1 MDKIAV
7 LPKETAQLIAAGE
20 VVERPASVV
29 KELVENAIDAG
40 ASAVTVDISDGGT
53 TSIRVQDNGSGMSE
67 ADARACF
74 LRHATSKVRSAE
86 DIYRVQTLG
95 FRGEALASIA
105 AVARIRLVTKR
116 AEDET
121 GTLVRME
128 GGTLVEQSPFGCPD
142 GTVITVSDLFYNTPA
157 RKKFLKS
164 VRSETS
170 AILALMD
177 RLALSHPEI
186 SFRVLSQG
194 REELFTP
201 GDGVLRNAIHAVLGA
216 RVAEALLPV
225 EYKVNG
231 VSITGY
237 ITKPLFARGN
247 RNMQYFFINDRTVQ
261 SKTLYAALDAAY
273 KGSIMA
279 GKFPGCILHIAVD
292 PSRIDVNVHPTK
304 SVVKFSDENEIF
316 NYMLRAVHEALR
328 GEVQQFTA
336 NLGPQPAA
344 DRDKSSGRPA
354 QKRDLSEFF
363 EQDAVQPAMP
373 APPKPAKP
381 VANLSSPGAPEAF
394 GWNAA
399 TYRDA
404 SVDVNIYDT
413 VPTAPKHDAAS
424 TFADGGG
431 VLRTG
436 GVLPDSISSPKAA
449 RPDLPAFRIEPPAS
463 AAAPEPV
470 SAPEA
475 LKQEP
480 LEPVLYIGEVL
491 RTYLI
496 AQRGDEVYFVDKH
509 AAHERILYDQLVQ
522 AGDAPVSQPL
532 LLSRTLL
539 LGKREKS
546 ALLENADSLERCG
559 FEIGDLGGGMLT
571 VRSVPQVLDDDDV
584 ETALSEIADELL
596 AGKSSAELSKL
607 DSIRA
612 VTACKAAVKAGQKND
627 PRENEALL
635 ERLFSQPDLK
645 YCPHGRPLIY
655 TLTKRDF
662 EKFFKRVV

>member
-1 MDKIAV
+1 M
-7 LPKETAQLIAAGE
+7 
-20 VVERPASVV
+20 
-29 KELVENAIDAG
+29 
-40 ASAVTVDISDGGT
+40 
-53 TSIRVQDNGSGMSE
+53 
-67 ADARACF
+67 
-74 LRHATSKVRSAE
+74 
-86 DIYRVQTLG
+86 
-95 FRGEALASIA
+95 
-105 AVARIRLVTKR
+105 
-116 AEDET
+116 
-121 GTLVRME
+121 
-128 GGTLVEQSPFGCPD
+128 
-142 GTVITVSDLFYNTPA
+142 
-157 RKKFLKS
+157 
-164 VRSETS
+164 
-170 AILALMD
+170 
-177 RLALSHPEI
+177 
-186 SFRVLSQG
+186 
-194 REELFTP
+194 
-201 GDGVLRNAIHAVLGA
+201 
-216 RVAEALLPV
+216 
-225 EYKVNG
+225 
-231 VSITGY
+231 
-237 ITKPLFARGN
+237 
-247 RNMQYFFINDRTVQ
+247 
-261 SKTLYAALDAAY
+261 KT
-273 KGSIMA
+273 
-279 GKFPGCILHIAVD
+279 
-292 PSRIDVNVHPTK
+292 R
-304 SVVKFSDENEIF
+304 FSTIW
-316 NYMLRAVHEALR
+316 LRAVHEALR

-344 DRDKSSGRPA
+344 DRDKSVPA
-354 QKRDLSEFF
+354 GQRRNATYPSSLNRTPFS
-363 EQDAVQPAMP
+363 
-373 APPKPAKP
+373 PPCPRRRNPQSRSRICPRLARR
-381 VANLSSPGAPEAF
+381 EAF

-413 VPTAPKHDAAS
+413 VPTPPKHDAAS

-571 VRSVPQVLDDDDV
+571 VRAVPQVLDDDDV

-635 ERLFSQPDLK
+635 ERLFSQP
-645 YCPHGRPLIY
+645 RPEILPAWPP
-655 TLTKRDF
+655 R
-662 EKFFKRVV
+662 